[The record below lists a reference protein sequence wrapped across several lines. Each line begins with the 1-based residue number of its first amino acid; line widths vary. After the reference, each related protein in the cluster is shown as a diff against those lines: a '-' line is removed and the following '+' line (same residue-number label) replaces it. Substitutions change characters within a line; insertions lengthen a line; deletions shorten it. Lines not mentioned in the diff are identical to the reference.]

1 MMWHQRP
8 AHTVRAKVGDAV
20 RLQSDLVAAKE
31 DTLSDIM
38 AADRAQEQNKAAVAA
53 CTANIGQLQQ
63 LLIDEK
69 RKSERLELE
78 LKAAL
83 SEGADTRALLAK
95 MNESFGSLEA
105 QRTPSLLE
113 ASSAPRHPTPTVA
126 PPSPRPFI
134 VNVFESS
141 PPTSG
146 KGRGDCGGLRPG
158 AGGDGGI
165 QEEDHVVDR
174 DLHIVDPF
182 GTIERARTTNKGH
195 KGE

>member
-1 MMWHQRP
+1 MALLLTHCMMWHQRP

-20 RLQSDLVAAKE
+20 RLQSDLAAAKQ

-38 AADRAQEQNKAAVAA
+38 AADRAQEQHKAAVAA

-95 MNESFGSLEA
+95 MNESFRS
-105 QRTPSLLE
+105 LE
-113 ASSAPRHPTPTVA
+113 ASSAPLHPTAPTVA
-126 PPSPRPFI
+126 PPSPHPSI

-146 KGRGDCGGLRPG
+146 NSRGNCGGLRPG
-158 AGGDGGI
+158 AGGDGDI
-165 QEEDHVVDR
+165 QVQDQIVDR
-174 DLHIVDPF
+174 DQHMDPF
-182 GTIERARTTNKGH
+182 GTIERARTTNKAD